1 MWKCLRR
8 VVEARC
14 ELYRKVEA
22 VRQLEKHITT
32 VSPAHMENLLQ
43 LVKDSVT
50 SVSKLVNF
58 LHTVCPCS
66 EDTDKAAAS
75 NINQLAT

>member
-1 MWKCLRR
+1 MHR

-22 VRQLEKHITT
+22 VRQLEKDIIT

-43 LVKDSVT
+43 LVRDSVT
-50 SVSKLVNF
+50 SVSKLVTF
-58 LHTVCPCS
+58 LHTVCS
-66 EDTDKAAAS
+66 EDTDKAVAS
-75 NINQLAT
+75 IIVTTRPLY